1 MLISLKRI
9 TGLFCH
15 SNVVFSYLL
24 AVMLLNYVVGN
35 IYLCKLAWGI
45 ISYLLPPFFQ
55 YWVSQGNKW
64 CDFCKIYIANNSF
77 SIRTHELGKRHKD
90 NVTKRLSTMQ
100 KESEAKEKEQQQAA
114 RALQQIEAVSSQIR
128 IFSYYQGIMQ
138 YPLVGCI

>member
-35 IYLCKLAWGI
+35 IHLCKLAWGI